1 MFFSLREIK
10 SSLKRFFSPDFT
22 CKAIFITN
30 LMFYKVVNAIL
41 LFGGKENA
49 NERKESLL
57 SICRV
62 QLFFCKDTTFPRNFQ
77 GFREKI
83 LEKGEEKKK
92 IGGSRIGGE
101 PPIENN
107 YFLRCFKKSSIPT
120 ISTFGKGMFSNSL
133 KCLSSVTIKIALLA
147 MAQSTNLLSSSSAFI
162 NPKL

>member
-1 MFFSLREIK
+1 M
-10 SSLKRFFSPDFT
+10 D
-22 CKAIFITN
+22 
-30 LMFYKVVNAIL
+30 AIL

-92 IGGSRIGGE
+92 IGDSRIGGE
-101 PPIENN
+101 SPI
-107 YFLRCFKKSSIPT
+107 L
-120 ISTFGKGMFSNSL
+120 
-133 KCLSSVTIKIALLA
+133 
-147 MAQSTNLLSSSSAFI
+147 
-162 NPKL
+162 